1 MNQILIIE
9 DDCDIAK
16 GLQYNFRR
24 EGFSPIIAE
33 SGEKGLRLALD
44 KKNPFLLILL
54 DLMLPEMSGLELCR
68 RLRREPLTGKTPI
81 IMLTARASQADKIAG
96 LNSGADDFIVK
107 PFSNRELLARVRALL
122 RRVPEFH

>member
-9 DDCDIAK
+9 DDCDIAES
-16 GLQYNFRR
+16 LQYNFQQA
-24 EGFSPIIAE
+24 GFSPIIAE

-44 KKNPFLLILL
+44 EKNPPLLILL

-68 RLRREPLTGKTPI
+68 RLRRETLTRKTPI
-81 IMLTARASQADKIAG
+81 IMLTARASESDKIAG

-107 PFSNRELLARVRALL
+107 PFSMRELVARVHTLL
-122 RRVPEFH
+122 RRVPKFN